1 MKYLFEDARLTLRLM
16 RRQPGMALLVVA
28 ALALGIGLNTAIFS
42 VMDAVILRPLPVADP
57 DRLVSLFGKLNRTGT
72 TMGISYP
79 EYMDLKAQ
87 SRSFADIAPIYGLSF
102 SMTGQ
107 GQPEH
112 LKALSIS
119 ASGFRTWGVTTILGR
134 GFTEDEDRPGAPR
147 AAVLNYEFWR
157 RRFGGDP
164 AILGRT
170 LALDEQPYTVIG
182 VLQPTKLK
190 ALTYPDVWVANGPL
204 LDEKMMLREARFF
217 FPMARLR
224 PGVSQAQART
234 ELDGIAARLA
244 IQYPKSNK
252 DMGIVLSNETEMLT
266 RDGRKPLPLLIAA
279 SGLILALVAVNV
291 MTVFMS
297 NMVERGR
304 ELSVRLALGAG
315 RWSLLRQLLVQ
326 SVIFALIGASIGL
339 ALAKLVL
346 TFFLYRFPDAFFRF
360 QETTI
365 DFRVVLATAAA
376 SLLTALAGVAL
387 PALYALRLN
396 PTAELRGE
404 WSSLARPRF
413 RAVGRSALILFEVS
427 LASALTLVSGLL
439 IKSFYQVE
447 KVDLGF
453 SPSHVLSFQVNLP
466 TPRYKDSERRT
477 AFYKAAAEKLAALPG
492 TQASGAISNLPLTY
506 QANANN
512 LEVDAQSPLFGQK
525 TLIEEESA
533 LPGFFQ
539 AMQVPLL
546 QGRDFNHADREG
558 APFVA
563 IVAEPLAAKLW
574 PGQNPIGK
582 RVLLPDED
590 NKPVWRE
597 VIGVVRA
604 IKHLGPERKTPWMQL
619 YVPMYQNPLPSA
631 GFVVNT
637 TLPQSS
643 VRSAVEK
650 AIHEVDGDLP
660 LDEFKTMDAYLDS
673 FLSGRK
679 VTVLVLSVLAG
690 IGVIVG
696 AIGVYGVVAGA
707 VIQRRREIAIRM
719 AIGATI
725 SNAILLV
732 TRLGLF
738 ATLGGIAIG
747 SILVMS
753 LTRVL
758 AALLFG
764 VSALDPA
771 IYAVS
776 AVILVALAGVAG
788 IVPAIRLMRF
798 NIQEILR
805 Q

>member
-1 MKYLFEDARLTLRLM
+1 
-16 RRQPGMALLVVA
+16 V
-28 ALALGIGLNTAIFS
+28 
-42 VMDAVILRPLPVADP
+42 
-57 DRLVSLFGKLNRTGT
+57 
-72 TMGISYP
+72 
-79 EYMDLKAQ
+79 
-87 SRSFADIAPIYGLSF
+87 
-102 SMTGQ
+102 
-107 GQPEH
+107 
-112 LKALSIS
+112 
-119 ASGFRTWGVTTILGR
+119 
-134 GFTEDEDRPGAPR
+134 
-147 AAVLNYEFWR
+147 
-157 RRFGGDP
+157 
-164 AILGRT
+164 
-170 LALDEQPYTVIG
+170 
-182 VLQPTKLK
+182 
-190 ALTYPDVWVANGPL
+190 
-204 LDEKMMLREARFF
+204 
-217 FPMARLR
+217 
-224 PGVSQAQART
+224 
-234 ELDGIAARLA
+234 
-244 IQYPKSNK
+244 
-252 DMGIVLSNETEMLT
+252 
-266 RDGRKPLPLLIAA
+266 
-279 SGLILALVAVNV
+279 
-291 MTVFMS
+291 
-297 NMVERGR
+297 
-304 ELSVRLALGAG
+304 
-315 RWSLLRQLLVQ
+315 
-326 SVIFALIGASIGL
+326 
-339 ALAKLVL
+339 
-346 TFFLYRFPDAFFRF
+346 
-360 QETTI
+360 
-365 DFRVVLATAAA
+365 
-376 SLLTALAGVAL
+376 
-387 PALYALRLN
+387 
-396 PTAELRGE
+396 
-404 WSSLARPRF
+404 
-413 RAVGRSALILFEVS
+413 VGRSALILFEVS

-466 TPRYKDSERRT
+466 TPRYKDSELRA

-492 TQASGAISNLPLTY
+492 TQASSAISSLPLTY

-539 AMQVPLL
+539 AMHVPLL
-546 QGRDFNHADREG
+546 QGRDFNDADRQD

-563 IVAEPLAAKLW
+563 IVAESLAAKLW

-582 RVLLPDED
+582 RMLLPDED

-604 IKHLGPERKTPWMQL
+604 IKHFGPERKTPWMQL

-637 TLPQSS
+637 TLPEAALRS
-643 VRSAVEK
+643 VLEK

-660 LDEFKTMDAYLDS
+660 LEEFKTMDAYLDS
-673 FLSGRK
+673 FLSARK
-679 VTVLVLSVLAG
+679 VTVLVLSVLAA

-732 TRLGLF
+732 TRLGFF

-753 LTRVL
+753 LTRIL

-764 VSALDPA
+764 VSALDPT
-771 IYAVS
+771 IYAVT
-776 AVILVALAGVAG
+776 AVILVVLAIVAG